1 MLYYKKEMGEFS
13 KEVNATFESESI
25 KAMLNIKHTAN
36 FLNGLTNKELEP
48 YQISS
53 AQYNILRILRG
64 AKEPITMKI
73 VKDRMIEKSPNT
85 TRLTDKLC
93 DKMLIERV
101 RSEEDRR
108 AVYVSITTAGLQVL
122 DEIAFTLTPKH
133 MGNLTDKEVSELNV
147 LLDKIRS

>member
-1 MLYYKKEMGEFS
+1 MGEFS
-13 KEVNATFESESI
+13 KEINASFESDYV

-64 AKEPITMKI
+64 AKKPIAMKI

-85 TRLTDKLC
+85 TRLTDKLS
-93 DKMLIERV
+93 DKMLIKRV

-108 AVYVSITTAGLQVL
+108 AVYISITKEGLDML
-122 DEIAFTLTPKH
+122 NEISFTLTPKH
-133 MGNLTDKEVSELNV
+133 MGNLTDVEISELNI
-147 LLDKIRS
+147 LLDKIRN